1 MKAAAWA
8 PLLSLLSGCATL
20 ERSEHANI
28 LLTGHWGK
36 PGIGVTM
43 HGEGGSVH
51 WACASAQFQ
60 GAARTD
66 IGGHFLKAGTY
77 RVLGRSVAGG
87 TAASEP
93 ANISGR
99 LNADGSL
106 WVDVSIRSGQLVRSQ
121 RLNRVK
127 SPVVTSCP

>member
-1 MKAAAWA
+1 MRDAW
-8 PLLSLLSGCATL
+8 
-20 ERSEHANI
+20 RSEHANI
-28 LLTGHWGK
+28 LLSGHWGR

-43 HGEGGSVH
+43 HSEGGSVH

-77 RVLGRSVAGG
+77 EVLGRSAPQS

-99 LNADGSL
+99 LDADSSL
-106 WVDVSIRSGQLVRSQ
+106 WADVSIPSGQLFRSQ
-121 RLNRVK
+121 RLSRVK